1 MHLTVLS
8 RSASIYTTRRLLE
21 TARARGHRA
30 RVVDPM
36 QVEMELGGEAP
47 ALYHRRRHFPRT
59 DVVVPRI
66 SLASSHYGL
75 AVVNQLQIMGVP
87 VVNTARA
94 ISQSRNKMRVLQL
107 LSASGV
113 RVPRTVMAS
122 APSRL
127 KEMARLVGGLP
138 VLVKLLLANEKTGV
152 MVCETRA
159 SLESALEAILGLGQD
174 IVVQQYLR
182 DPKGRDLRVLVVGGR
197 VVAALRRR
205 PRVGR
210 LGRSL
215 RQGARFEPAEL
226 RPALARAA
234 VDAAR
239 VVGLDVCAVDML
251 DVQGTPY
258 VFEVNASPGIREA
271 EEVAGADAAGAI
283 VDLAAGL
290 ASARPA
296 AEGAT
301 PRRAGGTARGRA
313 RAASAP
319 RAARP
324 DALNPRAPR
333 ASP

>member
-1 MHLTVLS
+1 
-8 RSASIYTTRRLLE
+8 
-21 TARARGHRA
+21 
-30 RVVDPM
+30 
-36 QVEMELGGEAP
+36 MELGGAAP
-47 ALYHRRRHFPRT
+47 ALYHRRRAFPRT

-75 AVVNQLQIMGVP
+75 AVVSQLQLTGVP
-87 VVNTARA
+87 VVNGARA
-94 ISQSRNKMRVLQL
+94 ISASRNKMRVLQL
-107 LSASGV
+107 LAASGV

-127 KEMARLVGGLP
+127 KEMARLVGGPP

-152 MVCETRA
+152 MICESRA

-182 DPKGRDLRVLVVGGR
+182 DPRGRDLRVWVVGGR
-197 VVAALRRR
+197 VVAGLRRR
-205 PRVGR
+205 ARAGR
-210 LGRSL
+210 LGRTL
-215 RQGARFEPAEL
+215 RPGARFEPAEM
-226 RPALARAA
+226 RPALERAA
-234 VDAAR
+234 LEAAR

-283 VDLAAGL
+283 VDHAAALAAAG
-290 ASARPA
+290 AAAAPRAPA
-296 AEGAT
+296 
-301 PRRAGGTARGRA
+301 RRAARVN
-313 RAASAP
+313 P
-319 RAARP
+319 RAAR
-324 DALNPRAPR
+324 